1 MDGVFSNRD
10 DDDIIMGHEIDRRE
24 DLVLQRLRRQSTYGE
39 MVKLKS
45 KIIKGKSDPN
55 EQPRLQ

>member
-1 MDGVFSNRD
+1 
-10 DDDIIMGHEIDRRE
+10 MGHEIDRRE